1 MNNNKTFKDF
11 ILEDLDVFFDLD
23 EMAEE
28 HELDGEILTIVVT
41 EVNLNNSRTG
51 IAREQLYASQE
62 IYNSVKTVYVKSADF
77 YLPEI
82 GVELT
87 LDGSKYFVEDSSDQQ
102 GVIKIV
108 LSANES

>member
-1 MNNNKTFKDF
+1 MANKKTFKDF
-11 ILEDLDVFFDLD
+11 IHEDLDVFFNLD

-28 HELDGEILTIVVT
+28 HELDGETLPIVVT
-41 EVNLNNSRTG
+41 EINLNNNRPG
-51 IAREQLYASQE
+51 IPREQLYVSQE
-62 IYNSVKTVYVKSADF
+62 VYAAVKTVYVRSTEF
-77 YLPEI
+77 YLPEV

-87 LDGSKYFVEDSSDQQ
+87 LDGRNYFVEDASDQQ